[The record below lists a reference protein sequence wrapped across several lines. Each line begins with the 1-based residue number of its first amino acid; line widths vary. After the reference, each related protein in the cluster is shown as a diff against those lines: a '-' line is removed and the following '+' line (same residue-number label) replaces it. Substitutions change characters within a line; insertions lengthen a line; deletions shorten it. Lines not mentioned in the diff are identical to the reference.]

1 MDTVL
6 AILKLLPY
14 KIIDKNGISY
24 YLNIS
29 KCYKG
34 YIVRYWNFED
44 KIIIKQQDNKLVN
57 ALKKTGEALDILI
70 EQGEIK

>member
-1 MDTVL
+1 MDTIIS
-6 AILKLLPY
+6 ILNILPY
-14 KIIDKNGISY
+14 KIIDKNKISY

-57 ALKKTGEALDILI
+57 ALKKTGIAIDILT